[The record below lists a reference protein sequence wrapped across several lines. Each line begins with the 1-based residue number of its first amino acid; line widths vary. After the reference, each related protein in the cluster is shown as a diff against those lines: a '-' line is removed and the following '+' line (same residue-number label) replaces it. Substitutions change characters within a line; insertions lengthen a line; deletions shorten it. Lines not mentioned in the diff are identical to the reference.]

1 MRQSSFYI
9 FQIRKIPASVTPIFD
24 NYMSVSILL
33 GIKLLIS
40 ASCHKVRM
48 THRVFKPCF
57 DFLESSSMDLM
68 VEAKGNKSEEL
79 PLI

>member
-1 MRQSSFYI
+1 
-9 FQIRKIPASVTPIFD
+9 
-24 NYMSVSILL
+24 MSVSILL

-40 ASCHKVRM
+40 ALCHKVRM